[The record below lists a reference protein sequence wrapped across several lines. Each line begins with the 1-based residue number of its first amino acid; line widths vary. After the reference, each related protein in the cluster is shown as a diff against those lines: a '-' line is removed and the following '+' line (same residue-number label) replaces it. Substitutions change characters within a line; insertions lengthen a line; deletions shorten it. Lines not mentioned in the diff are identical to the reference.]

1 MSMSVKFP
9 ALHLQLT
16 TGGDYERLTQ
26 HFVLC
31 IKKIIRRK
39 PAIYTVQMTLPC
51 RRDKNFRLGISR

>member
-39 PAIYTVQMTLPC
+39 PAIYTVQMTLP
-51 RRDKNFRLGISR
+51 N